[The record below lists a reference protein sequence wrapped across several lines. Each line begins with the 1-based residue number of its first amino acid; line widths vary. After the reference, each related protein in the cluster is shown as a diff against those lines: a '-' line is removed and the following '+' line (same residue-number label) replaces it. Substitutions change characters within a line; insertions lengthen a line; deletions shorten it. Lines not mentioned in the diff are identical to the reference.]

1 MTTQAGAAVAT
12 AIDQPAKAKRVKG
25 DRKYGDLILRVI
37 AALVLLYLFLPIF
50 VIILFSFNNPKGK
63 FNYSWQ
69 GFTLKNWLD
78 PFKYPALTEALLLSI
93 NVAAGRDVSPP
104 WVAMNSETELWC
116 PWPP

>member
-50 VIILFSFNNPKGK
+50 VIILFSFNKPLA
-63 FNYSWQ
+63 SS
-69 GFTLKNWLD
+69 TT
-78 PFKYPALTEALLLSI
+78 P
-93 NVAAGRDVSPP
+93 GRASPSTTGP
-104 WVAMNSETELWC
+104 TRSSTRR
-116 PWPP
+116 